1 LNQQSHVN
9 PVQDIPPA
17 EAIMQALGFTPDD
30 LSANQHGTLGA
41 YQIAYLQTLQTRALL
56 IGGAAFVAFAL
67 LAATFL
73 FFGQQQNTIIL
84 TFAGIFCTLLNA
96 LTAGIFG
103 RQWMR
108 LAADIRHE
116 QVEIIEGVMERV
128 VRTEGRMN
136 NFVLRVDGRQFAV
149 KKELFRFFR
158 HEAPYRLYRAAHSGT
173 LLGAE
178 PLS

>member
-1 LNQQSHVN
+1 MSQQSHTQHA
-9 PVQDIPPA
+9 QDIPSA
-17 EAIMQALGFTPDD
+17 EAIMQALGFTTDD
-30 LSANQHGTLGA
+30 LSANQRGTLGA
-41 YQIAYLQTLQTRALL
+41 YQIAYLQTLQTRVLL
-56 IGGAAFVAFAL
+56 MGGGAFFVFAL

-73 FFGQQQNTIIL
+73 FLGQQQNAIIL

-108 LAADIRHE
+108 LAADIRHA
-116 QVEIIEGVMERV
+116 QVDPVEGIMERV

-136 NFVLRVDGRQFAV
+136 NFVLRIDGQQFAV
-149 KKELFRFFR
+149 KKELFRLFR
-158 HEAPYRLYRAAHSGT
+158 HEIPYRMYRAAHSGT

-178 PLS
+178 PLQ